1 MNTNEQ
7 NYAQTFERDGKLQ
20 QNLTV
25 EPECVTKLLITALQ
39 ADSIR

>member
-7 NYAQTFERDGKLQ
+7 NYAQTFERDGKLR

-25 EPECVTKLLITALQ
+25 ESEYVTKILLTALL
-39 ADSIR
+39 AESI